1 VIKVTYSM
9 MDVLN
14 NGFKVTIQESVMNI
28 NVGKL
33 DRILRIILGLA
44 LIIWGV
50 FTANLLGAIGIVL
63 FVTGLLKRCPA
74 YTVAGVSTK

>member
-1 VIKVTYSM
+1 
-9 MDVLN
+9 
-14 NGFKVTIQESVMNI
+14 MNI

-63 FVTGLLKRCPA
+63 FVTVLLKRCPA